1 MVKEGRGRWNIAFSC
16 YTEGLGAGRGSNES
30 LKFVDP
36 SGLTLP
42 GVVTIE
48 VHVWLRCRY
57 QVIHFSFF
65 VGVNTDA
72 LDRIAFR
79 VGGMYLLQ

>member
-1 MVKEGRGRWNIAFSC
+1 MAKEGRSRWNIAFSC
-16 YTEGLGAGRGSNES
+16 YIDGLGAGRGSIES
-30 LKFVDP
+30 LNFVDP
-36 SGLTLP
+36 SGLTLL

-48 VHVWLRCRY
+48 VHVRLGCRY
-57 QVIHFSFF
+57 QIIQIFFF

-79 VGGMYLLQ
+79 VGVIYLLQ